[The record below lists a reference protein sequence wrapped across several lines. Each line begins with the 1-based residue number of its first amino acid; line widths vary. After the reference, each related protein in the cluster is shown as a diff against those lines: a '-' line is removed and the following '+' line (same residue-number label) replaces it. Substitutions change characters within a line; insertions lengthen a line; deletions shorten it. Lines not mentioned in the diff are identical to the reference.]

1 MDIFERI
8 IELQQQLTNLEH
20 KYWMDNVLFTFNW
33 WILLCLFIIPWL
45 IWWKFVDKK
54 RLQEIL
60 LYGVIIMILSSILDD
75 LGVASL
81 LWAYPYQLL
90 QVLDRLD
97 AIDLTVLPVIY
108 MIIYQYFTK
117 WKSFLLAHILLSSLF
132 VFIAEPMLVWM
143 NIYVPISWKIIYS
156 FPIYI
161 IIAITVKWFTD
172 KIHKISKH
180 S

>member
-97 AIDLTVLPVIY
+97 AIDITVLPVIY

-161 IIAITVKWFTD
+161 IIAIIVKWFTD